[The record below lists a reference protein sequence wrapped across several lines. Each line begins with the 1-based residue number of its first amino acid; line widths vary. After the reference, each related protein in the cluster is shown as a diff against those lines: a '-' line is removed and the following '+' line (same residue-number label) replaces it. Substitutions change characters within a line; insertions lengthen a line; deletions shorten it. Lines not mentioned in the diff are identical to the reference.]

1 MQADQYHVWGRT
13 PRAIVSVAV
22 MLLGTAD
29 GVALGGEGEGRLE
42 CQTTLAGPCEVLD
55 TVNVLVGPVSR
66 PAELTLVAN
75 FGTLARGAD
84 GRLAVRCE
92 EVLGGLA
99 ARTRQA
105 PSGALFVAGDRGVIR
120 HGAASDQCVAQPS
133 TGAVAGRAILDVAF
147 DPAEPRRV
155 YALGQDPRLLHVSD
169 DGGASFTGGWRF
181 AAAHGVLKL
190 VVAPSRPQTIHAVGE
205 TVPGGDLLLLRSDD
219 RGATFEVVE
228 AAAGAS
234 PPGLPLDLLG
244 IDPRDAAV
252 LYVAVVAPGGAQE
265 VWKSRDGGRSW
276 ARKLALRAGETL
288 GGFAFGAT
296 PDVIHVAAR
305 QELLDPT
312 MPPGRLHVSGDGG
325 ESWAAPLPSAADGPR
340 YRCLAFRDGTLYA
353 CAAGPPGGDRFLL
366 GASRDGGGS
375 WQALMTMAEI
385 AGSTGCHRDACA
397 ATDQWLCE
405 TYRLCGGP
413 MPPGGGRAQG
423 CSCDVAGGA
432 AAPAA
437 SLVAMAALAAVVAW
451 WRRRLRGR
459 S

>member
-1 MQADQYHVWGRT
+1 MT
-13 PRAIVSVAV
+13 F
-22 MLLGTAD
+22 MLLGIPD
-29 GVALGGEGEGRLE
+29 GVALAAEGEGRLQ

-55 TVNVLVGPVSR
+55 TVNVLVGPVSG
-66 PAELTLVAN
+66 AVGLTLVAN
-75 FGTLARGAD
+75 FGTLTRASD
-84 GRLAVRCE
+84 GRLSVRCE

-105 PSGALFVAGDRGVIR
+105 PSGALYVAGDRGVFR
-120 HGAASDQCVAQPS
+120 HWVAPDQCLALS
-133 TGAVAGRAILDVAF
+133 SSGTVAGRAILDVAF
-147 DPAEPRRV
+147 DPAEARRI

-169 DGGASFTGGWRF
+169 DGGASFDGGWRF
-181 AAAHGVLKL
+181 AATQSVLKL
-190 VVAPSRPQTIHAVGE
+190 VVAPSRPQTIYAVGE

-228 AAAGAS
+228 AAAGARA
-234 PPGLPLDLLG
+234 PGIPLDLLG

-252 LYVAVVAPGGAQE
+252 LYVAVIAPGGAHE

-276 ARKLALRAGETL
+276 ARKLALRAGEAL
-288 GGFAFGAT
+288 GGFAFGTT

-325 ESWAAPLPSAADGPR
+325 ESWAAPVPSAADGPR
-340 YRCLAFRDGTLYA
+340 YRCLVSRGRALYA
-353 CAAGPPGGDRFLL
+353 CGAGAPGGDRFLL
-366 GASRDGGGS
+366 GVSVDGGRT
-375 WQALMTMAEI
+375 WQSLMTMAEI
-385 AGSTGCHRDACA
+385 AGSAPCHRAACA

-413 MPPGGGRAQG
+413 MPPGGGSAQG

-437 SLVAMAALAAVVAW
+437 SVLAMAALAAVVAW